1 MTALIRR
8 IVSRGGVSEMCKKIY
23 RYCRKIYDQKSWWS
37 KLLAL
42 VVIICYFVAV
52 MMTHDQP
59 YLWLTLTLAV
69 LLCLTTLACS
79 RDDPI
84 IAFRRGGPTP
94 RSSIADDQRQQP
106 LEIWVTDVPP
116 SYSFVMGNATPPP
129 SYGSAIFK
137 FPALAAAAEKLEKS
151 EGMNNTSTG
160 TPMLRRVLDPSRFRS
175 ISRQVS
181 EIGRLS
187 RQVSES
193 RIGHLSRQSSLNASE
208 IGADAEDWESGIV
221 IIVPPRI
228 RRSTSQGSDAFPA
241 MNKPNENDPGSTS
254 EKVQGDSKEL
264 IHTTG
269 ADLERGADCDGPMTA
284 YTCNDNGKPRTVIV
298 FQVTNW
304 NEERGEGS
312 NNIEKTEN
320 ESSHL
325 QKDENVSSYL
335 PEDLNESNET
345 DVREAQGEVT
355 SPQTVIQIDRLSHE
369 RDNVKTVHGLFA

>member
-1 MTALIRR
+1 MCL
-8 IVSRGGVSEMCKKIY
+8 VSRVSCESSNVQNDCCSILVDLHVKITY
-23 RYCRKIYDQKSWWS
+23 QLYGLPEK
-37 KLLAL
+37 L
-42 VVIICYFVAV
+42 VVETIGFGGD
-52 MMTHDQP
+52 H
-59 YLWLTLTLAV
+59 
-69 LLCLTTLACS
+69 LLLRG
-79 RDDPI
+79 RDDD
-84 IAFRRGGPTP
+84 P
-94 RSSIADDQRQQP
+94 R
-106 LEIWVTDVPP
+106 
-116 SYSFVMGNATPPP
+116 
-129 SYGSAIFK
+129 
-137 FPALAAAAEKLEKS
+137 PALPLAHAD
-151 EGMNNTSTG
+151 TSG
-160 TPMLRRVLDPSRFRS
+160 SPLSDDIGVFERRSDH
-175 ISRQVS
+175 
-181 EIGRLS
+181 RL
-187 RQVSES
+187 QT
-193 RIGHLSRQSSLNASE
+193 RQSSLNASE

-345 DVREAQGEVT
+345 DVREAQGDVRLPPHAASEG
-355 SPQTVIQIDRLSHE
+355 SDRSVQQEQRPSHHQASIGEAQVERRRWRQRNGSADGASGESRFLCLS
-369 RDNVKTVHGLFA
+369 RLPIGKL